1 VIKDV
6 RLLATNAAPRPASV
20 NDDVRQGTAVR
31 TGADSRAELTFSD
44 LTITRIGQNTVFS
57 FKGGSREVTLDSGA
71 ILLQVPKGAEAAKIR
86 TAAVTASITG
96 GTALMNANSGY
107 PTKLYIMEGAGELC
121 VNSGECVTAHGGQM
135 VMEDNGQLTRPVKF
149 NAKLMFKTSPLL
161 TGFPALPNEGLML
174 EVIDEQGGG
183 GPDVGSTP
191 PPALP
196 TPPPTMP
203 TPAPT
208 PAPTVP
214 PSGKFGPLTT
224 ISSPDPYVISN
235 GTQINT
241 DPMITTNGVT
251 DQGKLYRG
259 TAVDGF
265 PTQYLF
271 GEAPTTFD
279 QMVFAGSQNNLPIA
293 IFKFAHLQLAGDPT
307 VTIPSGATT
316 FLALVSVG
324 DITSGGPGG
333 TLTFAGITRLSM
345 ITQAGSITL
354 GPEISF
360 SGIDHLEF
368 YARGSG
374 SNLTLASPI
383 SGGAVVK
390 LYSEGT
396 VQVNGDITASSD
408 FNSLS
413 GGDYLSG
420 TGTIT
425 AFNIDI
431 ESLSNIN
438 IDGSKFPNPPGGGGS
453 VIFNAADTLNLAING
468 GGVFGWDTLSAQA
481 NTINITSP
489 GPTTFDFSNS
499 SSVTFTAG
507 AGGINAPNIDFL
519 GGGLSLLSG
528 GSINVRSVLGGA
540 QGADATI
547 SAATSFTAS
556 GDVNTSILTAGTTVT
571 VGGGLF
577 VNDTLTA
584 GGNINIGGFANV
596 LNINAPSGVLTVQG
610 GIFPN
615 TEVDIGSALQHTFN
629 VDSIV
634 SPQGIHFGGN
644 QFQGFA
650 GLFAGGRLT
659 INANTLTFD
668 STTGIAFANFDGA
681 DAGAFGSGNPAEGG
695 DGGVFIV
702 NTTGNITANNGADI
716 MATTGLNTAAGV
728 YSGAGGSVT
737 LHSTGGMVT
746 VNDTIQVSSD
756 DSPAQRQSASGGT
769 ILLQSDLTTGP
780 GITVG
785 ANGQLLSLLNTNAP
799 GPGGSITLSTMGADI
814 TVNGTIE
821 ADRGTIT
828 IDQKDPAGTI
838 PTITIDGATLTSD
851 TVNIEGAGA
860 INIGLNNPVTI
871 NSNELELQIL
881 NELDAGVPATSGGTI
896 AGDSKINVSESA
908 LSTGGLRV
916 YLLNEN
922 DQGGTGTAGG
932 HIDGSASIT
941 MNINGAL
948 DVNGTP
954 SNSDFEPGA
963 AQLFID
969 NYGFG
974 DGSYGGFIG
983 SDASV
988 SIAAA
993 SISSAGDF
1001 AVGIANDDGGT
1012 IGGAARLS
1020 VTAGSMSVDEFSA
1033 QIINGNFTGGAG
1045 SLGGQ
1050 IAGAASIT
1058 FNITGALT
1066 VAGGTDNDGDEPS
1079 TMSFVIDNSGLGD
1092 GSPAGS
1098 IGSDA
1103 SIGITAGSIS
1113 DDGRSL
1119 RVEIFNSGG
1128 GEIGGNASITVTT
1141 TGSISA
1147 AGPGPTGAGENLNLL
1162 IDNSAAGNINGSA
1175 TIGLNAGSVST
1186 AGSFNATID
1195 SSSGGTIFGQAM
1207 VEIGTTGNITANSLI
1222 AAIYNSNG
1230 GTIDSTAF
1238 VTVNLG
1244 QDLTTTN
1251 LTPTLHD
1258 IDVLL
1263 ENQGG
1268 TIGTDAGVGLQA
1280 RDISSAGAIVEVLE
1294 NNGGTIDGGAAV
1306 NLGARNVSTG
1316 TTDLSI
1322 GVYNPS
1328 GSIGGPASVTF
1339 VASGDVNA
1347 TGNSFFVIANNLT
1360 GVGAPSASI
1369 TGDATVTVSAANFS
1383 TTGQLYVAADNTAGS
1398 IGGDVALGF
1407 SATGNINDSVAFFR
1421 LLNSNDGSGSPNGMI
1436 EGAATMDIS
1445 SGGTFT
1451 SGYTEF
1457 SIFNGGGLIGS
1468 DAIITLNLNNLSADT
1483 LVAQIDNSNGGS
1495 IGGDATINMNV
1506 SGTATVTND
1515 ATVQILGSDGAASAA
1530 INFNGGSYAVGG
1542 TFLSTIDGDGAI
1554 TFTNASVHA
1563 DIVKAGVFGTNGT
1576 LTVGGGTLSADTVL
1590 KLYAPG
1596 SNGTIDFNASVTLS
1610 SGTAMHLAANTITI
1624 EPGFTVTIAGA
1635 GGAANIYTE
1644 HPNYNFTPGG
1654 GYTGPPGTPGN
1665 GSFGG
1670 NGALDPVPLAS
1681 APGFGAPPVISSS
1694 SISNPGSPL
1703 AATSGTPLDGAINI
1717 SSTGQLL
1724 ALLDTAV
1731 TGPGGKVTIP
1741 GPNSGR
1747 NSGRPGRIYAE
1758 SDLEVDRG
1766 ARQTTSSATG
1776 KLNYAGAN
1784 NPQPLNHAPPG
1795 GPPGI

>member
-1 VIKDV
+1 MKFGSLTFDGRGLNEILARPFGVNLIAWCIFLSLVAARPSAQAEPLQEARVSHVIKDV

-20 NDDVRQGTAVR
+20 NDNVRQGTAVR

-107 PTKLYIMEGAGELC
+107 PTKLYIMEGTGELC
-121 VNSGECVTAHGGQM
+121 LNSGECVTAHGGEM
-135 VMEDNGQLTRPVKF
+135 VLEDNGQLAKPVKF
-149 NAKLMFKTSPLL
+149 NAKLLFKTSPLL
-161 TGFPALPNEGLML
+161 TGFPPLPNEALFF
-174 EVIDEQGGG
+174 EVFDQNGEA
-183 GPDVGSTP
+183 DSSP
-191 PPALP
+191 PPQKDPIDIVSQVP
-196 TPPPTMP
+196 TPGPT
-203 TPAPT
+203 TS
-208 PAPTVP
+208 VSP
-214 PSGKFGPLTT
+214 PSDKFGPPST
-224 ISSPDPYVISN
+224 ISSPDPYVISS

-271 GEAPTTFD
+271 GEAPTAFD

-293 IFKFAHLQLAGDPT
+293 IFKFAHLELTGDPT

-316 FLALVSVG
+316 FLGLVSVG

-354 GPEISF
+354 GPEIGFANLS
-360 SGIDHLEF
+360 HLEM
-368 YARGSG
+368 YARGAG
-374 SNLTLASPI
+374 SNLTLGSAI
-383 SGGAVVK
+383 SNVDVVK
-390 LYSEGT
+390 LYAGGSI
-396 VQVNGDITASSD
+396 QVNGNVSTTEFDALSEGD
-408 FNSLS
+408 FLA
-413 GGDYLSG
+413 G
-420 TGTIT
+420 TGVVTTTNVTIQSL
-425 AFNIDI
+425 ANVNIDA
-431 ESLSNIN
+431 
-438 IDGSKFPNPPGGGGS
+438 SKYPDFTGDANFVAG
-453 VIFNAADTLNLAING
+453 
-468 GGVFGWDTLSAQA
+468 DTLSISGFGGGTFSGASLTGSGT
-481 NTINITSP
+481 TINLQGSGSP
-489 GPTTFDFSNS
+489 ATFDMGAADVS
-499 SSVTFTAG
+499 FTAG
-507 AGGINAPNIDFL
+507 SGGIQASNILFTNGNSLLLQTTNGGDINIYGIQNSNNGGVTVMADGAFDAQGDISTADLVQAGTSITIGGNVAGLSMIAGTTINVGGDLLVVSVSAGGDVTADHVIVLTLNAPN
-519 GGGLSLLSG
+519 G
-528 GSINVRSVLGGA
+528 V
-540 QGADATI
+540 
-547 SAATSFTAS
+547 
-556 GDVNTSILTAGTTVT
+556 LTAG
-571 VGGGLF
+571 
-577 VNDTLTA
+577 
-584 GGNINIGGFANV
+584 
-596 LNINAPSGVLTVQG
+596 SG
-610 GIFPN
+610 GITPYVTSN
-615 TEVDIGSALQHTFN
+615 GAGEQHTFT
-629 VDSIV
+629 VSSIV
-634 SPQGIHFGGN
+634 SPNGIDFSGN
-644 QFQGFA
+644 QFGGLA
-650 GLFAGGRLT
+650 GLSSGGLLT
-659 INANTLTFD
+659 VNANTLTFD
-668 STTGIAFANFDGA
+668 SATGVASANFNGA
-681 DAGAFGSGNPAEGG
+681 DSGAFGGGEPAEGG
-695 DGGVFIV
+695 DGGIFIV
-702 NTTGNITANNGADI
+702 NATGNITANNGADI
-716 MATTGLNTAAGV
+716 TATTGLNSDAGV

-756 DSPAQRQSASGGT
+756 DGANQRQSASGGT
-769 ILLQSDLTTGP
+769 ILLQSDLTTGS

-785 ANGQLLSLLNTNAP
+785 ANAQLLSLLNTNAP
-799 GPGGSITLSTMGADI
+799 GPGGSITLSTMGSDI

-896 AGDSKINVSESA
+896 AGDSTINVSESA
-908 LSTGGLRV
+908 LSTGGLLAF
-916 YLLNEN
+916 LLNEN

-941 MNINGAL
+941 MNITGAL
-948 DVNGTP
+948 TANGSE
-954 SNSDFEPGA
+954 SNSGLEPGTLE
-963 AQLFID
+963 LFID

-974 DGSYGGFIG
+974 DGSSGGFIG

-988 SIAAA
+988 SIVAA

-1001 AVGIANDDGGT
+1001 AVGIANDGGGT

-1033 QIINGNFTGGAG
+1033 GITNGNFTGGAG

-1079 TMSFVIDNSGLGD
+1079 TMSFVIDNFGFGD

-1103 SIGITAGSIS
+1103 SIDITAGSIS

-1119 RVEIFNSGG
+1119 LLEISNSGG
-1128 GEIGGNASITVTT
+1128 GMIGGNASITVTT

-1162 IDNSAAGNINGSA
+1162 IDNSSGGSIGKDATVKIQTASLSAAQDFVVQIVNTNG
-1175 TIGLNAGSVST
+1175 TIGGKAALTLNATGDVNAAVGRAFFGLFNNPGAIESDASVDVGAANLT
-1186 AGSFNATID
+1186 AGSFFEAFIENIGGTIGGNATVQVGIPGDLNAAHLFVVID
-1195 SSSGGTIFGQAM
+1195 SSSGGSVG
-1207 VEIGTTGNITANSLI
+1207 GN
-1222 AAIYNSNG
+1222 
-1230 GTIDSTAF
+1230 
-1238 VTVNLG
+1238 
-1244 QDLTTTN
+1244 
-1251 LTPTLHD
+1251 
-1258 IDVLL
+1258 
-1263 ENQGG
+1263 E
-1268 TIGTDAGVGLQA
+1268 
-1280 RDISSAGAIVEVLE
+1280 
-1294 NNGGTIDGGAAV
+1294 
-1306 NLGARNVSTG
+1306 
-1316 TTDLSI
+1316 
-1322 GVYNPS
+1322 
-1328 GSIGGPASVTF
+1328 
-1339 VASGDVNA
+1339 
-1347 TGNSFFVIANNLT
+1347 
-1360 GVGAPSASI
+1360 
-1369 TGDATVTVSAANFS
+1369 
-1383 TTGQLYVAADNTAGS
+1383 
-1398 IGGDVALGF
+1398 
-1407 SATGNINDSVAFFR
+1407 
-1421 LLNSNDGSGSPNGMI
+1421 
-1436 EGAATMDIS
+1436 
-1445 SGGTFT
+1445 
-1451 SGYTEF
+1451 
-1457 SIFNGGGLIGS
+1457 
-1468 DAIITLNLNNLSADT
+1468 
-1483 LVAQIDNSNGGS
+1483 
-1495 IGGDATINMNV
+1495 TINMNV
-1506 SGTATVTND
+1506 SGTATVNNE
-1515 ATVQILGSDGAASAA
+1515 ATVQMLGPDPTGSAA
-1530 INFNGGSYAVGG
+1530 INFNGGTYEIGG
-1542 TFLSTIDGDGAI
+1542 TFFNTIGGNGTI
-1554 TFTNASVHA
+1554 TFNNTDIHA
-1563 DIVKAGVFGTNGT
+1563 NVVQAGVFGANGS
-1576 LTVGGGTLSADTVL
+1576 LMIGGGSLSADTVL

-1596 SNGTIDFNASVTLS
+1596 SSGTLHFTADVSLS

-1624 EPGFTVTIAGA
+1624 DPGFTVSIGGA
-1635 GGAANIYTE
+1635 GGAANIYTN

-1654 GYTGPPGTPGN
+1654 GYMGPPPNMAN

-1670 NGALDPVPLAS
+1670 TNGALDPVPLAS
-1681 APGFGAPPVISSS
+1681 APTFGAGTSVSSPTVIT
-1694 SISNPGSPL
+1694 NVGRPL
-1703 AATSGTPLDGAINI
+1703 AAKSGTPLDGAINI

-1741 GPNSGR
+1741 GPNSAR

-1758 SDLEVDRG
+1758 SDLEADRG

-1784 NPQPLNHAPPG
+1784 NPQPLNHAPPV